1 MVPIWKKYLSYL
13 TEIHIESAP
22 SDINPH
28 LYVSMQSGI
37 LQLSTENAIYS
48 YGENYHNFA
57 KTFTQLDLAPI
68 HKKEILI
75 LGFGL
80 GSIPVIL
87 EKSFGTKAYYTG
99 IELDENVLYLFDKY
113 VGDSIES
120 PIQLICADAQ
130 IYTATCQQKY
140 KLICSDIFL
149 DNEIPDSF
157 YEVDYLQNVAR
168 IVESDGLVILNTL
181 ALTKANQYQADVYFE
196 QVFKKVF
203 PQAIKL
209 EVHHNYMLLSHKAWL
224 REL

>member
-1 MVPIWKKYLSYL
+1 MVPSWKRYLSYI
-13 TEIHIESAP
+13 TEMHIESAP

-28 LYVSMQSGI
+28 LYISMQKGK
-37 LQLSTENAIYS
+37 LQLSTQNAIYS

-57 KTFTQLDLAPI
+57 KTFAQLDLSSI
-68 HKKEILI
+68 QNGEVLI

-80 GSIPVIL
+80 GSIPLIL
-87 EKSFGTKAYYTG
+87 EKSYGLQAHYTG

-113 VGDSIES
+113 VGDSIKS
-120 PIQLICADAQ
+120 PIQLICADAE
-130 IYTATCQQKY
+130 IYAATCQQKY

-157 YEVDYLQNVAR
+157 YEASYLENIAR
-168 IVESDGLVILNTL
+168 IVEKDGLVVLNTL
-181 ALTKANQYQADVYFE
+181 ALTEANQQQATQYFD

-203 PQAIKL
+203 PKAIKL

-224 REL
+224 S

>member
-1 MVPIWKKYLSYL
+1 MVPIWKRYLSYI
-13 TEIHIESAP
+13 TEMHIESAP

-28 LYVSMQSGI
+28 LYVSMQKGK
-37 LQLSTENAIYS
+37 LQLSTQNAIYS

-57 KTFTQLDLAPI
+57 KTFAQLDLSSI
-68 HKKEILI
+68 QNGEVLI

-80 GSIPVIL
+80 GSIPLIL
-87 EKSFGTKAYYTG
+87 EKSYGLQAQYTG

-113 VGDSIES
+113 VGDSIKS
-120 PIQLICADAQ
+120 PIQLICADAE
-130 IYTATCQQKY
+130 IYAATCQQKY

-157 YEVDYLQNVAR
+157 YEASYLENIAR
-168 IVESDGLVILNTL
+168 IVEKDGLVVLNTL
-181 ALTKANQYQADVYFE
+181 ALTEANQQQATQYFD

-203 PQAIKL
+203 PKAIKL

-224 REL
+224 S

>member
-1 MVPIWKKYLSYL
+1 MVPIWKRYLSYL
-13 TEIHIESAP
+13 TEMHIESAP

-28 LYVSMQSGI
+28 LYVSMQKGK

-57 KTFTQLDLAPI
+57 KTFAQLDLSNI
-68 HKKEILI
+68 HEEEILI

-87 EKSFGTKAYYTG
+87 EKSFKTKAYYTG

-113 VGDSIES
+113 VGDTLQSA
-120 PIQLICADAQ
+120 IQLICADAQ
-130 IYTATCQQKY
+130 IYAATCQQKY
-140 KLICSDIFL
+140 KLICSDVFL
-149 DNEIPDSF
+149 DNEIPDAF
-157 YEVDYLQNVAR
+157 YKAEYLENVAR
-168 IVESDGLVILNTL
+168 MVDYDGLVMLNTL
-181 ALTKANQYQADVYFE
+181 ALTEANQQQAEAYFV

-224 REL
+224 R

>member
-1 MVPIWKKYLSYL
+1 MVPIWKRYLSYI
-13 TEIHIESAP
+13 TEMHIESAP

-28 LYVSMQSGI
+28 LYVSMQKGK
-37 LQLSTENAIYS
+37 LQLSTQNAIYS

-57 KTFTQLDLAPI
+57 KTFAQLDLSSI
-68 HKKEILI
+68 QNGEVLI

-80 GSIPVIL
+80 GSIPLIL
-87 EKSFGTKAYYTG
+87 EKSYGLQAQYTG

-113 VGDSIES
+113 VGDSIKS
-120 PIQLICADAQ
+120 PIQLICADAE
-130 IYTATCQQKY
+130 IYAATCQQKY

-157 YEVDYLQNVAR
+157 YEASYLENIAQ
-168 IVESDGLVILNTL
+168 IVEKDGLVVLNTL
-181 ALTKANQYQADVYFE
+181 ALTEANQQQATQYFD

-203 PQAIKL
+203 PKAIKL

-224 REL
+224 S

>member
-1 MVPIWKKYLSYL
+1 MIPTWKRYFSYL
-13 TEIHIESAP
+13 TEMHIESAP

-28 LYVSMQSGI
+28 LYVSLHKGK

-57 KTFTQLDLAPI
+57 KTFAQLDLS
-68 HKKEILI
+68 HLQKEEVLI

-80 GSIPVIL
+80 GSIPIIL
-87 EKSFGTKAYYTG
+87 EKTFDLDAYYTG

-113 VGDSIES
+113 VGDSLQS
-120 PIQLICADAQ
+120 AIQLICADAQ
-130 IYTATCQQKY
+130 IYAATCQQQY

-149 DNEIPDSF
+149 DNEIPDTF
-157 YEVDYLQNVAR
+157 YEASYLKNVAR
-168 IVESDGLVILNTL
+168 MKESDGLLILNTL
-181 ALTKANQYQADVYFE
+181 ALTEANQEQADAYFE

-203 PQAIKL
+203 PEAVKL

-224 REL
+224 K